1 MKTRGTAVT
10 FFRRPDGALIGYR
23 CQGHTGYAEAGEDI
37 VCAAVSALTQSVLYG
52 LTEVVQA
59 PVDYEQRNNGAML
72 KVQFRPDAMKEE
84 VEKGQ
89 VLLRTLLGS
98 LQAIARDYPR
108 NVRISTERR

>member
-1 MKTRGTAVT
+1 MTTVAFYAAAAGTLTGFQAE
-10 FFRRPDGALIGYR
+10 
-23 CQGHTGYAEAGEDI
+23 GHSGYAQAGEDI

-52 LTEVVQA
+52 LTEVVKA

-72 KVQFRPDAMKEE
+72 SVQFRPEADEAAVRE
-84 VEKGQ
+84 GQ
-89 VLLRTLLGS
+89 ILLRTLQGS